1 MKKGLALILAAI
13 MLASLAMACKP
24 AVEPAS
30 TESAPAAEPA
40 QAAETAV
47 EEPAEQEAE
56 ETIVPDEDPSRK
68 LLIYCPQ
75 SRTDFADYVA
85 NLAKEQLDVEI
96 EWLKA
101 DGGTCRDKVLEEQ
114 KNPQADLVLGLAQVM
129 IEPLITA
136 DCLIPYTP
144 TWASELDDL
153 YIGTDGYYTM
163 YWQTP
168 IVIVYNPEYVSGDMI
183 PTSWEDLA
191 KPAYKGL
198 FRFGK
203 LTSQTTNVYVASLLS
218 KYSDADGNVSDEGW
232 EILKGIYG
240 NAGEV
245 ASIDY
250 NDFVSGKYPITLDWY
265 PNPESMSETYGFK
278 YEIVQPADGNPMVS
292 EGVAIVKG
300 TKHQNLAKEF
310 IEWFGKA
317 DVQAQICEF
326 QSTIPAQPS
335 VIALVNADLAA
346 QATSFDVASIQK
358 VDWKLAGNHYQDWMT
373 EIALW

>member
-1 MKKGLALILAAI
+1 MKKISALILVAA
-13 MLASLAMACKP
+13 MLLSLAVACQP
-24 AVEPAS
+24 AQQPAS
-30 TESAPAAEPA
+30 DENTPAEAPGQTGEQAMETTPEPEATQAPAE
-40 QAAETAV
+40 
-47 EEPAEQEAE
+47 
-56 ETIVPDEDPSRK
+56 DEDPTRK

-75 SRTDFADYVA
+75 SRTDFADFVA
-85 NLAKEQLDVEI
+85 NLAKEQLDVDI

-101 DGGTCRDKVLEEQ
+101 DGGTCRDKILEE
-114 KNPQADLVLGLAQVM
+114 KNNPQADLALGLAQVM
-129 IEPLITA
+129 MEPLITA
-136 DCLIPYTP
+136 DCLVPYTP
-144 TWASELDDL
+144 TWASELDSI

-168 IVIVYNPEYVSGDMI
+168 IIVVYNPDYVKGDMI

-191 KPAYKGL
+191 KPAYKGM

-203 LTSQTTNVYVASLLS
+203 LTSQTTNVYVAALLS
-218 KYSDADGNVSDEGW
+218 KYSDADGKVSDEGW
-232 EILKGIYG
+232 EILKGIYS

-245 ASIDY
+245 GSIDY
-250 NDFVSGKYPITLDWY
+250 NDFVSGKYPIALDWY

-278 YEIVQPADGNPMVS
+278 YEIVQPKDGNPMVS

-310 IEWFGKA
+310 IEWFGKS

-326 QSTIPAQPS
+326 QGTIPAQPS
-335 VIALVNADLAA
+335 VIALVNTDLADK
-346 QATSFDVASIQK
+346 ATLFDSASIQK

-373 EIALW
+373 EVALW